1 LSAYAAG
8 FVAMVPFF
16 SVNGLYIGPVAA
28 ALGGADIAM
37 LVGLP
42 VSTVVYLWACR
53 SLDVEADRRR
63 AEAADVGL
71 DPDTAKT

>member
-1 LSAYAAG
+1 
-8 FVAMVPFF
+8 
-16 SVNGLYIGPVAA
+16 
-28 ALGGADIAM
+28 M

-71 DPDTAKT
+71 DPDAAKT